1 MPFSLDT
8 EMDGF
13 GKEAMLMANSQQKW
27 QVFNLKTNK
36 WNKLPKGA
44 YQKLAAEGR
53 SIKIIQPNG
62 GWKTIANADKLP
74 EGVVAHFSKKAAD
87 RAAKAAAK

>member
-1 MPFSLDT
+1 LPSSLDT
-8 EMDGF
+8 EMGGF
-13 GKEAMLMANSQQKW
+13 GKEAMLMANQKKW

-44 YQKLAAEGR
+44 YHKLAAEGR

-62 GWKTIANADKLP
+62 SWRTIANEEKLP
-74 EGVVAHFSKKAAD
+74 EGVVAHFSQKAAD